1 MSQSP
6 HALTCRDMSLSL
18 TDPSVPLFIGLSPTQ
33 AVSGHKDTEGTVG
46 DFFEDSTHN
55 DSLNL
60 HKEMSCLGVRSSCQ
74 TWLRHKSQNFGQM
87 MIFVLSN
94 SSKRCCEP

>member
-1 MSQSP
+1 MQIHVSVS
-6 HALTCRDMSLSL
+6 DS
-18 TDPSVPLFIGLSPTQ
+18 SVPLSIGLSPTQ
-33 AVSGHKDTEGTVG
+33 AVSGHKDTESTAG
-46 DFFEDSTHN
+46 DFFEDSIHN

-60 HKEMSCLGVRSSCQ
+60 HKEISCLGVRSSCQ
-74 TWLRHKSQNFGQM
+74 TWLRPKSQNFGQM